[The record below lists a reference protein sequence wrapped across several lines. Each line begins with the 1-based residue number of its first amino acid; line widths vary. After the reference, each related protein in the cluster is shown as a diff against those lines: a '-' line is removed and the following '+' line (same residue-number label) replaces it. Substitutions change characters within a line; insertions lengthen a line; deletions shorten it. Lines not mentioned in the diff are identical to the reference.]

1 MTRPKKEE
9 MYRNHRITVRF
20 TETEFSIIKTAA
32 KQANMSLASYV
43 RTQVLKGKVQTKIE
57 IVADVPE
64 IKKLLAE
71 FGKIGSNLNQIAKYF
86 NQGGILS
93 QEMRGEINKRL
104 RDLYEMKY
112 KVMEM
117 AGDFHGKHIASKNAD
132 YGEAERYLIFQHDEY
147 TQKPILD
154 ENGHMLIR
162 EEYYLDG
169 INCDPFTFAAE
180 CQETNAYFHKNQSY
194 NEIKSHHYIISFDP
208 KDRDEHGLTGE
219 LAQQL
224 GVEYAKENFPGHQA
238 LVCTHTDGHNGSGNI
253 HVHIV
258 INSIRKYDT
267 EPQPYME
274 FDRDSKAGYKH
285 HLSDRYR
292 IYLKQKVMDMC
303 TANGLNQVDLLTP
316 AERKISEKEYWA
328 KRRGQK
334 KLDKHNAQLEKKGL
348 TPRQTT
354 FQTEK
359 QYLRDAIDTVT
370 SQAISQEDFSR
381 LLSEKYNI
389 TFKVSRGRYSYLHPN
404 RSKYITGRSL
414 GTLYEEK
421 HLLQIFQENSTSQI
435 TENPVPDISQVVNSS
450 TPTVSAY
457 TATTTEA
464 PHTFLFIKSDL
475 RLVTDL
481 QHCIKAQQSQAY
493 AQKVKLSNLKMMAQ
507 TVAYVQEH
515 GFQSK
520 ADLDTALSDASAQ
533 STDARNT
540 LKSTEN
546 TLKNVNEQI
555 HYTGQ
560 YLANK
565 SIYSDYRKSR
575 NKEKFYD
582 DHRAELTLYESA
594 LRILKE
600 KSQGNKLPT
609 LKMLREEKNRLTEL
623 QTMQRE
629 DFNARREHEREL
641 RTVCSNVDIIL
652 GTSQAQNRQREH
664 TQEKS

>member
-1 MTRPKKEE
+1 MTF
-9 MYRNHRITVRF
+9 M
-20 TETEFSIIKTAA
+20 A
-32 KQANMSLASYV
+32 
-43 RTQVLKGKVQTKIE
+43 
-57 IVADVPE
+57 
-64 IKKLLAE
+64 
-71 FGKIGSNLNQIAKYF
+71 
-86 NQGGILS
+86 IL
-93 QEMRGEINKRL
+93 
-104 RDLYEMKY
+104 
-112 KVMEM
+112 
-117 AGDFHGKHIASKNAD
+117 KHIASKNAD

-238 LVCTHTDGHNGSGNI
+238 LVCTHTDGHNGSRNI

>member
-1 MTRPKKEE
+1 MTF
-9 MYRNHRITVRF
+9 M
-20 TETEFSIIKTAA
+20 A
-32 KQANMSLASYV
+32 
-43 RTQVLKGKVQTKIE
+43 
-57 IVADVPE
+57 
-64 IKKLLAE
+64 
-71 FGKIGSNLNQIAKYF
+71 
-86 NQGGILS
+86 IL
-93 QEMRGEINKRL
+93 
-104 RDLYEMKY
+104 
-112 KVMEM
+112 
-117 AGDFHGKHIASKNAD
+117 KHIASKNAD

-194 NEIKSHHYIISFDP
+194 NDIKSHHYIISFDP

-267 EPQPYME
+267 KPQPYME

-303 TANGLNQVDLLTP
+303 TAYGLNQVDLLTP
-316 AERKISEKEYWA
+316 AERKLSEKEYWA

-334 KLDKHNAQLEKKGL
+334 KLDKHNAELEKKGL

-359 QYLRDAIDTVT
+359 QYLRDAIDTVA

-389 TFKVSRGRYSYLHPN
+389 TFKVRRGRYSYLHPN

-421 HLLQIFQENSTSQI
+421 HLLQIFQENSISQI

-520 ADLDTALSDASAQ
+520 ADLDAALSDASAQ

-575 NKEKFYD
+575 HKEKFYD

-652 GTSQAQNRQREH
+652 GTSQVQNRQHEH

>member
-1 MTRPKKEE
+1 M
-9 MYRNHRITVRF
+9 
-20 TETEFSIIKTAA
+20 A
-32 KQANMSLASYV
+32 
-43 RTQVLKGKVQTKIE
+43 
-57 IVADVPE
+57 
-64 IKKLLAE
+64 
-71 FGKIGSNLNQIAKYF
+71 
-86 NQGGILS
+86 IL
-93 QEMRGEINKRL
+93 
-104 RDLYEMKY
+104 
-112 KVMEM
+112 
-117 AGDFHGKHIASKNAD
+117 KHIASKNAD

-334 KLDKHNAQLEKKGL
+334 KLDKHNAELEKKGL

-359 QYLRDAIDTVT
+359 QYLRDAIDTVA

-389 TFKVSRGRYSYLHPN
+389 TFKVRRGRYSYLHPN

-520 ADLDTALSDASAQ
+520 ADLDAALSDASAQ

-540 LKSTEN
+540 LKSTED

-575 NKEKFYD
+575 NKNKFYD

-652 GTSQAQNRQREH
+652 GTSQVQNRQREH

>member
-1 MTRPKKEE
+1 MTF
-9 MYRNHRITVRF
+9 M
-20 TETEFSIIKTAA
+20 A
-32 KQANMSLASYV
+32 
-43 RTQVLKGKVQTKIE
+43 
-57 IVADVPE
+57 
-64 IKKLLAE
+64 
-71 FGKIGSNLNQIAKYF
+71 
-86 NQGGILS
+86 IL
-93 QEMRGEINKRL
+93 
-104 RDLYEMKY
+104 
-112 KVMEM
+112 
-117 AGDFHGKHIASKNAD
+117 KHIASKNAD

-303 TANGLNQVDLLTP
+303 TANGLNQVNLLTP

-334 KLDKHNAQLEKKGL
+334 NLDKHNAELEKKGL

-359 QYLRDAIDTVT
+359 QYLRDAIDTVA
-370 SQAISQEDFSR
+370 SQATSQEDFSK

-404 RSKYITGRSL
+404 RSKYIL

-421 HLLQIFQENSTSQI
+421 HLLQMFQENSADQI

-450 TPTVSAY
+450 TPPVSTP
-457 TATTTEA
+457 TATTAKA

-493 AQKVKLSNLKMMAQ
+493 AQKVKLSNLKIMAQ

-520 ADLDTALSDASAQ
+520 ADLDAALSDASAQ

-540 LKSTEN
+540 LKSTED

-623 QTMQRE
+623 QTVQRE

-652 GTSQAQNRQREH
+652 GTSQVQNRQREH

>member
-1 MTRPKKEE
+1 M
-9 MYRNHRITVRF
+9 
-20 TETEFSIIKTAA
+20 A
-32 KQANMSLASYV
+32 
-43 RTQVLKGKVQTKIE
+43 
-57 IVADVPE
+57 
-64 IKKLLAE
+64 
-71 FGKIGSNLNQIAKYF
+71 
-86 NQGGILS
+86 IL
-93 QEMRGEINKRL
+93 
-104 RDLYEMKY
+104 
-112 KVMEM
+112 
-117 AGDFHGKHIASKNAD
+117 KHIASKNAD

-316 AERKISEKEYWA
+316 AERKLSEKEYWA

-334 KLDKHNAQLEKKGL
+334 KLDKHNAELEKKGL

-359 QYLRDAIDTVT
+359 QYLRDAIDTVA

-421 HLLQIFQENSTSQI
+421 HLMQIFQENSTSQI

-520 ADLDTALSDASAQ
+520 ADLDAALSDASAQ

-540 LKSTEN
+540 LKSTED

-575 NKEKFYD
+575 NKNKFYD

-652 GTSQAQNRQREH
+652 GTSQVQNRQREH

>member
-1 MTRPKKEE
+1 M
-9 MYRNHRITVRF
+9 
-20 TETEFSIIKTAA
+20 A
-32 KQANMSLASYV
+32 
-43 RTQVLKGKVQTKIE
+43 
-57 IVADVPE
+57 
-64 IKKLLAE
+64 
-71 FGKIGSNLNQIAKYF
+71 
-86 NQGGILS
+86 IL
-93 QEMRGEINKRL
+93 
-104 RDLYEMKY
+104 
-112 KVMEM
+112 
-117 AGDFHGKHIASKNAD
+117 KHIASKNAD

-292 IYLKQKVMDMC
+292 IYLKQKVMDIC
-303 TANGLNQVDLLTP
+303 HSNGLNQVDLLTP

-328 KRRGQK
+328 KRRCQK
-334 KLDKHNAQLEKKGL
+334 KLDEHNAELKKKGL

-359 QYLRDAIDTVT
+359 QYLRDAIDTVASQAT
-370 SQAISQEDFSR
+370 SQEEFSR

>member
-1 MTRPKKEE
+1 M
-9 MYRNHRITVRF
+9 
-20 TETEFSIIKTAA
+20 A
-32 KQANMSLASYV
+32 
-43 RTQVLKGKVQTKIE
+43 
-57 IVADVPE
+57 
-64 IKKLLAE
+64 
-71 FGKIGSNLNQIAKYF
+71 
-86 NQGGILS
+86 IL
-93 QEMRGEINKRL
+93 
-104 RDLYEMKY
+104 
-112 KVMEM
+112 
-117 AGDFHGKHIASKNAD
+117 KHIASKNAD

-194 NEIKSHHYIISFDP
+194 NDIKSHHYIISFDP

-267 EPQPYME
+267 KPQPYME

-359 QYLRDAIDTVT
+359 QYLRDAIDTVA

-389 TFKVSRGRYSYLHPN
+389 TFKVRRGRYSYLHPN

-435 TENPVPDISQVVNSS
+435 TENPFPDISQVVNSS
-450 TPTVSAY
+450 TPAVSAY

-520 ADLDTALSDASAQ
+520 ADLDAALSDASAQ

-652 GTSQAQNRQREH
+652 GTSQVQNRQHEH

>member
-1 MTRPKKEE
+1 M
-9 MYRNHRITVRF
+9 
-20 TETEFSIIKTAA
+20 A
-32 KQANMSLASYV
+32 
-43 RTQVLKGKVQTKIE
+43 
-57 IVADVPE
+57 
-64 IKKLLAE
+64 
-71 FGKIGSNLNQIAKYF
+71 
-86 NQGGILS
+86 IL
-93 QEMRGEINKRL
+93 
-104 RDLYEMKY
+104 
-112 KVMEM
+112 
-117 AGDFHGKHIASKNAD
+117 KHIASKNAD

-194 NEIKSHHYIISFDP
+194 NDIKSHHYIISFDP

-238 LVCTHTDGHNGSGNI
+238 LVCTHTNGHNGSGNI

-267 EPQPYME
+267 KPQPYME

-359 QYLRDAIDTVT
+359 QYLRDAIDTVA

-389 TFKVSRGRYSYLHPN
+389 TFKVRRGRYSYLHPN

-520 ADLDTALSDASAQ
+520 ADLDAALSDASAQ

-575 NKEKFYD
+575 HKEKFYD

-652 GTSQAQNRQREH
+652 GTSQVQNRQREH

>member
-1 MTRPKKEE
+1 MTF
-9 MYRNHRITVRF
+9 M
-20 TETEFSIIKTAA
+20 A
-32 KQANMSLASYV
+32 
-43 RTQVLKGKVQTKIE
+43 
-57 IVADVPE
+57 
-64 IKKLLAE
+64 
-71 FGKIGSNLNQIAKYF
+71 
-86 NQGGILS
+86 IL
-93 QEMRGEINKRL
+93 
-104 RDLYEMKY
+104 
-112 KVMEM
+112 
-117 AGDFHGKHIASKNAD
+117 KHIASKNAD

-267 EPQPYME
+267 KPQPYME

-359 QYLRDAIDTVT
+359 QYLRDAIDTVA

-520 ADLDTALSDASAQ
+520 ADLDAALSDASAQ

-652 GTSQAQNRQREH
+652 GTSQVQNRQREH

>member
-1 MTRPKKEE
+1 M
-9 MYRNHRITVRF
+9 
-20 TETEFSIIKTAA
+20 A
-32 KQANMSLASYV
+32 
-43 RTQVLKGKVQTKIE
+43 
-57 IVADVPE
+57 
-64 IKKLLAE
+64 
-71 FGKIGSNLNQIAKYF
+71 
-86 NQGGILS
+86 IL
-93 QEMRGEINKRL
+93 
-104 RDLYEMKY
+104 
-112 KVMEM
+112 
-117 AGDFHGKHIASKNAD
+117 KHIASKNAD
-132 YGEAERYLIFQHDEY
+132 YGESERYLIFQHDEY
-147 TQKPILD
+147 TQKPVLD
-154 ENGHMLIR
+154 ENGHMIIR

-169 INCDPFTFAAE
+169 VNCDPFTFAVE
-180 CQETNAYFHKNQSY
+180 CQETNAYFHKNQSF

-208 KDRDEHGLTGE
+208 KDRDEHGLSGE
-219 LAQQL
+219 QAQKL
-224 GVEYAKENFPGHQA
+224 GVEYARENFPGHQA

-258 INSIRKYDT
+258 INSVRKYDT

-303 TANGLNQVDLLTP
+303 RSNGINQVDLLNP
-316 AERKISEKEYWA
+316 AEKKISEKEYWA

-334 KLDKHNAQLEKKGL
+334 NLDEHNTELKKKGL

-359 QYLRDAIDTVT
+359 QYLRDAIDAVASQAT
-370 SQAISQEDFSR
+370 SQEEFSR
-381 LLSEKYNI
+381 LLSDRYNI

-404 RSKYITGRSL
+404 RQKYITGRNL
-414 GTLYEEK
+414 GTLYEEN
-421 HLLQIFQENSTSQI
+421 HLLQVFQENSNRQHAKKSHSTDR
-435 TENPVPDISQVVNSS
+435 PVTDFSEQSKSS
-450 TPTVSAY
+450 ASVQTDE
-457 TATTTEA
+457 TTYS
-464 PHTFLFIKSDL
+464 FLFIKSDL

-481 QHCIKAQQSQAY
+481 LHCIKAQQSQAY

-520 ADLDTALSDASAQ
+520 EDLDTALSNASAQ
-533 STDARNT
+533 STDTRNT
-540 LKSTEN
+540 LKSTEDA
-546 TLKNVNEQI
+546 LKNINEQI

-600 KSQGNKLPT
+600 KSQGKKLPT

-623 QTMQRE
+623 QTVQRDEFNTQRE
-629 DFNARREHEREL
+629 YEREL

-652 GTSQAQNRQREH
+652 SHPHIQEPLPEASQEH
-664 TQEKS
+664 SCFR

>member
-1 MTRPKKEE
+1 M
-9 MYRNHRITVRF
+9 
-20 TETEFSIIKTAA
+20 A
-32 KQANMSLASYV
+32 
-43 RTQVLKGKVQTKIE
+43 
-57 IVADVPE
+57 
-64 IKKLLAE
+64 
-71 FGKIGSNLNQIAKYF
+71 
-86 NQGGILS
+86 IL
-93 QEMRGEINKRL
+93 
-104 RDLYEMKY
+104 
-112 KVMEM
+112 
-117 AGDFHGKHIASKNAD
+117 KHIASKNAD

-303 TANGLNQVDLLTP
+303 TAYGLNQVDLLTP
-316 AERKISEKEYWA
+316 AERKLSEKEYWA

-334 KLDKHNAQLEKKGL
+334 KLDKHNAELEKKGL

-359 QYLRDAIDTVT
+359 QYLRDAIDTVA

-421 HLLQIFQENSTSQI
+421 HLMQIFQENSTSQI

-540 LKSTEN
+540 LKSTED

-652 GTSQAQNRQREH
+652 GTSQVQNRQREH

>member
-1 MTRPKKEE
+1 M
-9 MYRNHRITVRF
+9 
-20 TETEFSIIKTAA
+20 A
-32 KQANMSLASYV
+32 
-43 RTQVLKGKVQTKIE
+43 
-57 IVADVPE
+57 
-64 IKKLLAE
+64 
-71 FGKIGSNLNQIAKYF
+71 
-86 NQGGILS
+86 IL
-93 QEMRGEINKRL
+93 
-104 RDLYEMKY
+104 
-112 KVMEM
+112 
-117 AGDFHGKHIASKNAD
+117 KHIASKNAD

-194 NEIKSHHYIISFDP
+194 NDIKSHHYIISFDP

-267 EPQPYME
+267 KPQPYME

-292 IYLKQKVMDMC
+292 IYLKQKIMDMC

-359 QYLRDAIDTVT
+359 QYLRDAIDTVA

-389 TFKVSRGRYSYLHPN
+389 TFKVRRGRYSYLHPN

-520 ADLDTALSDASAQ
+520 ADLDAALSDASAQ

-652 GTSQAQNRQREH
+652 GTSQVQNRQHEH

>member
-1 MTRPKKEE
+1 M
-9 MYRNHRITVRF
+9 
-20 TETEFSIIKTAA
+20 A
-32 KQANMSLASYV
+32 
-43 RTQVLKGKVQTKIE
+43 
-57 IVADVPE
+57 
-64 IKKLLAE
+64 
-71 FGKIGSNLNQIAKYF
+71 
-86 NQGGILS
+86 IL
-93 QEMRGEINKRL
+93 
-104 RDLYEMKY
+104 
-112 KVMEM
+112 
-117 AGDFHGKHIASKNAD
+117 KHIASKNAD

-194 NEIKSHHYIISFDP
+194 NDIKSHHYIISFDP

-267 EPQPYME
+267 NPQPYME

-359 QYLRDAIDTVT
+359 QYLRDAIDTVA

-389 TFKVSRGRYSYLHPN
+389 TFKVRRGRYSYLHPN

-520 ADLDTALSDASAQ
+520 ADLDAALSDASAQ

-652 GTSQAQNRQREH
+652 GTSQVQNRQHEH

>member
-1 MTRPKKEE
+1 MTF
-9 MYRNHRITVRF
+9 M
-20 TETEFSIIKTAA
+20 A
-32 KQANMSLASYV
+32 
-43 RTQVLKGKVQTKIE
+43 
-57 IVADVPE
+57 
-64 IKKLLAE
+64 
-71 FGKIGSNLNQIAKYF
+71 
-86 NQGGILS
+86 IL
-93 QEMRGEINKRL
+93 
-104 RDLYEMKY
+104 
-112 KVMEM
+112 
-117 AGDFHGKHIASKNAD
+117 KHIASKNAD

-370 SQAISQEDFSR
+370 SLAISQEDFSR

-520 ADLDTALSDASAQ
+520 ADLDAALSDASAQ

-629 DFNARREHEREL
+629 DFNARREHERSE
-641 RTVCSNVDIIL
+641 
-652 GTSQAQNRQREH
+652 
-664 TQEKS
+664 

>member
-1 MTRPKKEE
+1 MTF
-9 MYRNHRITVRF
+9 M
-20 TETEFSIIKTAA
+20 A
-32 KQANMSLASYV
+32 
-43 RTQVLKGKVQTKIE
+43 
-57 IVADVPE
+57 
-64 IKKLLAE
+64 
-71 FGKIGSNLNQIAKYF
+71 
-86 NQGGILS
+86 IL
-93 QEMRGEINKRL
+93 
-104 RDLYEMKY
+104 
-112 KVMEM
+112 
-117 AGDFHGKHIASKNAD
+117 KHIASKNAD

-238 LVCTHTDGHNGSGNI
+238 LVCTHPDGHNGSGNI

-334 KLDKHNAQLEKKGL
+334 KLDKHNAEFEKKGL

-457 TATTTEA
+457 TATTTKTTEA

-520 ADLDTALSDASAQ
+520 ADLDAALSDASAQ

-652 GTSQAQNRQREH
+652 GTSQVQNRQREH

>member
-1 MTRPKKEE
+1 M
-9 MYRNHRITVRF
+9 
-20 TETEFSIIKTAA
+20 A
-32 KQANMSLASYV
+32 
-43 RTQVLKGKVQTKIE
+43 
-57 IVADVPE
+57 
-64 IKKLLAE
+64 
-71 FGKIGSNLNQIAKYF
+71 
-86 NQGGILS
+86 IL
-93 QEMRGEINKRL
+93 
-104 RDLYEMKY
+104 
-112 KVMEM
+112 
-117 AGDFHGKHIASKNAD
+117 KHIASKNAD

-238 LVCTHTDGHNGSGNI
+238 LVCTHPDGHNGSGNI

-303 TANGLNQVDLLTP
+303 TAYGLNQVDLLTP
-316 AERKISEKEYWA
+316 AERKLSEKEYWA

-334 KLDKHNAQLEKKGL
+334 KLDKHNAELEKKGL

-359 QYLRDAIDTVT
+359 QYLRDAIDTVA

-404 RSKYITGRSL
+404 RSKYITGRCL

-421 HLLQIFQENSTSQI
+421 HLMQIFQENSTSQI

-515 GFQSK
+515 GFQTK
-520 ADLDTALSDASAQ
+520 ADLDTALFNAQ
-533 STDARNT
+533 ARSTDARNT
-540 LKSTEN
+540 LKSTEDA
-546 TLKNVNEQI
+546 LKSINEQI

-565 SIYSDYRKSR
+565 SIYFDYRKSR
-575 NKEKFYD
+575 NKEKFYE

-594 LRILKE
+594 LRILRE
-600 KSQGNKLPT
+600 KSQGKKLPT

-623 QTMQRE
+623 QTVQRDE
-629 DFNARREHEREL
+629 FNTRREYEREL

-652 GTSQAQNRQREH
+652 SHPHIQEPLPEASQEH
-664 TQEKS
+664 SCFR

>member
-1 MTRPKKEE
+1 MTF
-9 MYRNHRITVRF
+9 M
-20 TETEFSIIKTAA
+20 A
-32 KQANMSLASYV
+32 
-43 RTQVLKGKVQTKIE
+43 
-57 IVADVPE
+57 
-64 IKKLLAE
+64 
-71 FGKIGSNLNQIAKYF
+71 
-86 NQGGILS
+86 IL
-93 QEMRGEINKRL
+93 
-104 RDLYEMKY
+104 
-112 KVMEM
+112 
-117 AGDFHGKHIASKNAD
+117 KHIASKNAD

-194 NEIKSHHYIISFDP
+194 NDIKSHHYIISFDP

-267 EPQPYME
+267 KPQPYME

-334 KLDKHNAQLEKKGL
+334 KLDKYNAQLEKKGL

-359 QYLRDAIDTVT
+359 QYLRDAIDTVA

-475 RLVTDL
+475 RLVTNL

-520 ADLDTALSDASAQ
+520 ADLDAALSDASAQ

-575 NKEKFYD
+575 NKEKFYN

-652 GTSQAQNRQREH
+652 GTSQVQNRQREH

>member
-1 MTRPKKEE
+1 M
-9 MYRNHRITVRF
+9 
-20 TETEFSIIKTAA
+20 A
-32 KQANMSLASYV
+32 
-43 RTQVLKGKVQTKIE
+43 
-57 IVADVPE
+57 
-64 IKKLLAE
+64 
-71 FGKIGSNLNQIAKYF
+71 
-86 NQGGILS
+86 IL
-93 QEMRGEINKRL
+93 
-104 RDLYEMKY
+104 
-112 KVMEM
+112 
-117 AGDFHGKHIASKNAD
+117 KHIASKNAD
-132 YGEAERYLIFQHDEY
+132 YREAERYLIFQHDEY

-334 KLDKHNAQLEKKGL
+334 KLDKHNAELEKKGL

-359 QYLRDAIDTVT
+359 QYLRDAIDTVA
-370 SQAISQEDFSR
+370 SQSISQEDFSR

-520 ADLDTALSDASAQ
+520 ADLDAALSDASAQ

>member
-1 MTRPKKEE
+1 M
-9 MYRNHRITVRF
+9 
-20 TETEFSIIKTAA
+20 A
-32 KQANMSLASYV
+32 
-43 RTQVLKGKVQTKIE
+43 
-57 IVADVPE
+57 
-64 IKKLLAE
+64 
-71 FGKIGSNLNQIAKYF
+71 
-86 NQGGILS
+86 IL
-93 QEMRGEINKRL
+93 
-104 RDLYEMKY
+104 
-112 KVMEM
+112 
-117 AGDFHGKHIASKNAD
+117 KHIASKNAD

-238 LVCTHTDGHNGSGNI
+238 LVCTHPDGHNGSGNI

-303 TANGLNQVDLLTP
+303 TAYGLNQVDLLTP
-316 AERKISEKEYWA
+316 AERKLSEKEYWA

-334 KLDKHNAQLEKKGL
+334 KLDKHNAELEKKGL

-359 QYLRDAIDTVT
+359 QYLRDAIDTVA

-421 HLLQIFQENSTSQI
+421 HLMQIFQENSTSQI

-520 ADLDTALSDASAQ
+520 ADLDAALSDASAQ

-652 GTSQAQNRQREH
+652 GTSQVQNRQREH

>member
-1 MTRPKKEE
+1 MTF
-9 MYRNHRITVRF
+9 M
-20 TETEFSIIKTAA
+20 A
-32 KQANMSLASYV
+32 
-43 RTQVLKGKVQTKIE
+43 
-57 IVADVPE
+57 
-64 IKKLLAE
+64 
-71 FGKIGSNLNQIAKYF
+71 
-86 NQGGILS
+86 IL
-93 QEMRGEINKRL
+93 
-104 RDLYEMKY
+104 
-112 KVMEM
+112 
-117 AGDFHGKHIASKNAD
+117 KHIASKNAD

-194 NEIKSHHYIISFDP
+194 NDIKSHHYIISFDP

-267 EPQPYME
+267 KPQPYME

-359 QYLRDAIDTVT
+359 QYLRDAIDTVA

-389 TFKVSRGRYSYLHPN
+389 TFKVRRGRYSYLHPN

-481 QHCIKAQQSQAY
+481 QHCLKAQQSQAY

-520 ADLDTALSDASAQ
+520 ADLDAALSDASAQ

-575 NKEKFYD
+575 HKEKFYD

-652 GTSQAQNRQREH
+652 GTSQVQNRQHEH

>member
-1 MTRPKKEE
+1 M
-9 MYRNHRITVRF
+9 
-20 TETEFSIIKTAA
+20 A
-32 KQANMSLASYV
+32 
-43 RTQVLKGKVQTKIE
+43 
-57 IVADVPE
+57 
-64 IKKLLAE
+64 
-71 FGKIGSNLNQIAKYF
+71 
-86 NQGGILS
+86 IL
-93 QEMRGEINKRL
+93 
-104 RDLYEMKY
+104 
-112 KVMEM
+112 
-117 AGDFHGKHIASKNAD
+117 KHIASKNAD

-334 KLDKHNAQLEKKGL
+334 NLDKHNAELEKKGL

-359 QYLRDAIDTVT
+359 QYLRDAIDTVASQAT
-370 SQAISQEDFSR
+370 SQEEFSR

-421 HLLQIFQENSTSQI
+421 HLLQIFQENTTSQI
-435 TENPVPDISQVVNSS
+435 TENPIPDISQVVNSS
-450 TPTVSAY
+450 TPPVSAHA
-457 TATTTEA
+457 ATTAEA

-481 QHCIKAQQSQAY
+481 QHCIKAQQSQSY

-520 ADLDTALSDASAQ
+520 ADLDAALSAASAQ

-540 LKSTEN
+540 LKSTED
-546 TLKNVNEQI
+546 TLKNINEQI

-600 KSQGNKLPT
+600 KSQGSKLPT

-652 GTSQAQNRQREH
+652 GTSQVQNRQREH

>member
-1 MTRPKKEE
+1 MTF
-9 MYRNHRITVRF
+9 M
-20 TETEFSIIKTAA
+20 A
-32 KQANMSLASYV
+32 
-43 RTQVLKGKVQTKIE
+43 
-57 IVADVPE
+57 
-64 IKKLLAE
+64 
-71 FGKIGSNLNQIAKYF
+71 
-86 NQGGILS
+86 IL
-93 QEMRGEINKRL
+93 
-104 RDLYEMKY
+104 
-112 KVMEM
+112 
-117 AGDFHGKHIASKNAD
+117 KHIASKNTD

-169 INCDPFTFAAE
+169 INCDSFTFAAE

-334 KLDKHNAQLEKKGL
+334 NLDKHNTELEKKGL

-359 QYLRDAIDTVT
+359 QYLRDAIDTVA

-457 TATTTEA
+457 TATTTETTEA
-464 PHTFLFIKSDL
+464 LHTFLFIKSDL

-520 ADLDTALSDASAQ
+520 ADLDAALSDASAQ

-540 LKSTEN
+540 LKSTED

-575 NKEKFYD
+575 NKNKFYD

-652 GTSQAQNRQREH
+652 GTSQVQNRQREH

>member
-1 MTRPKKEE
+1 M
-9 MYRNHRITVRF
+9 
-20 TETEFSIIKTAA
+20 A
-32 KQANMSLASYV
+32 
-43 RTQVLKGKVQTKIE
+43 
-57 IVADVPE
+57 
-64 IKKLLAE
+64 
-71 FGKIGSNLNQIAKYF
+71 
-86 NQGGILS
+86 IL
-93 QEMRGEINKRL
+93 
-104 RDLYEMKY
+104 
-112 KVMEM
+112 
-117 AGDFHGKHIASKNAD
+117 KHIASKNAD

-147 TQKPILD
+147 TQKPVLD
-154 ENGHMLIR
+154 ENGHMIIR

-169 INCDPFTFAAE
+169 VNCDPFTFAVE
-180 CQETNAYFHKNQSY
+180 CQETNAYFHKNQSF

-219 LAQQL
+219 QAQKL
-224 GVEYAKENFPGHQA
+224 GVEYARENFPGHQA

-258 INSIRKYDT
+258 INSVRKYDT

-303 TANGLNQVDLLTP
+303 RSNGLYQVDLLTP

-334 KLDKHNAQLEKKGL
+334 NLDKHNAELKKKGL
-348 TPRQTT
+348 SPRQTT

-359 QYLRDAIDTVT
+359 QYLRDAIDTVASQAT
-370 SQAISQEDFSR
+370 SQEEFSR
-381 LLSEKYNI
+381 LLSDRYNI

-404 RSKYITGRSL
+404 RQKYITGRNL
-414 GTLYEEK
+414 GTLYEEN
-421 HLLQIFQENSTSQI
+421 HLLQVFQENSNRQHAEKSHSTDR
-435 TENPVPDISQVVNSS
+435 PVTDFSEKSKSS
-450 TPTVSAY
+450 ASVQTDETIHS
-457 TATTTEA
+457 
-464 PHTFLFIKSDL
+464 FLFIKSDL

-520 ADLDTALSDASAQ
+520 EDFDTALSNASAH

-540 LKSTEN
+540 LKSTEDA
-546 TLKNVNEQI
+546 LKSINEQI

-582 DHRAELTLYESA
+582 NHRAELTLYESA
-594 LRILKE
+594 LRILNPKA
-600 KSQGNKLPT
+600 QGKKLPT

-623 QTMQRE
+623 QTVQRDE
-629 DFNARREHEREL
+629 FNARREYEREL

-652 GTSQAQNRQREH
+652 SHPYIQEPLQEASQERSCFR
-664 TQEKS
+664 

>member
-1 MTRPKKEE
+1 M
-9 MYRNHRITVRF
+9 
-20 TETEFSIIKTAA
+20 A
-32 KQANMSLASYV
+32 
-43 RTQVLKGKVQTKIE
+43 
-57 IVADVPE
+57 
-64 IKKLLAE
+64 
-71 FGKIGSNLNQIAKYF
+71 
-86 NQGGILS
+86 IL
-93 QEMRGEINKRL
+93 
-104 RDLYEMKY
+104 
-112 KVMEM
+112 
-117 AGDFHGKHIASKNAD
+117 KHIASKNAD

-303 TANGLNQVDLLTP
+303 TANGLNQVDLLTH

-334 KLDKHNAQLEKKGL
+334 NLDKYNAELEKKGL

-359 QYLRDAIDTVT
+359 QYLRDAIDTVA

-421 HLLQIFQENSTSQI
+421 HLLQIFQENSAAQI
-435 TENPVPDISQVVNSS
+435 TENPIPDISQVVNSS
-450 TPTVSAY
+450 TPPVSAH
-457 TATTTEA
+457 TATTAEA

-520 ADLDTALSDASAQ
+520 ADLDAALSDASAQ

-600 KSQGNKLPT
+600 KSQGSKLPT

-623 QTMQRE
+623 QTVQRE

-652 GTSQAQNRQREH
+652 GTSQVQNRQREH

>member
-1 MTRPKKEE
+1 
-9 MYRNHRITVRF
+9 
-20 TETEFSIIKTAA
+20 
-32 KQANMSLASYV
+32 
-43 RTQVLKGKVQTKIE
+43 
-57 IVADVPE
+57 
-64 IKKLLAE
+64 
-71 FGKIGSNLNQIAKYF
+71 
-86 NQGGILS
+86 
-93 QEMRGEINKRL
+93 
-104 RDLYEMKY
+104 
-112 KVMEM
+112 
-117 AGDFHGKHIASKNAD
+117 
-132 YGEAERYLIFQHDEY
+132 
-147 TQKPILD
+147 
-154 ENGHMLIR
+154 MLIR

-169 INCDPFTFAAE
+169 INCDPFSFAAE
-180 CQETNAYFHKNQSY
+180 CMETNAYFHKNQSF

-219 LAQQL
+219 QAQKL
-224 GVEYAKENFPGHQA
+224 GLEYARENFPGHQA

-258 INSIRKYDT
+258 INSIRKYDV

-274 FDRDSKAGYKH
+274 FDRDAKAGYKH

-292 IYLKQKVMDMC
+292 IHLKQKVMDMC
-303 TANGLNQVDLLTP
+303 NANGLNQVDLLTP
-316 AERKISEKEYWA
+316 AEKKISEKEYWA

-334 KLDKHNAQLEKKGL
+334 KLNQHNAELEKEGL

-359 QYLRDAIDTVT
+359 QFLRNAIEDISSTAV
-370 SQAISQEDFSR
+370 SQEQFAK

-404 RSKYITGRSL
+404 RQKYITGRAL

-421 HLLQIFQENSTSQI
+421 HLLDVFQENASQQIAKQPASAI
-435 TENPVPDISQVVNSS
+435 TNNIHSS
-450 TPTVSAY
+450 AMPASSDFGSSHA
-457 TATTTEA
+457 
-464 PHTFLFIKSDL
+464 FLFIKSDL

-520 ADLDTALSDASAQ
+520 EDLDTALSNATAQ
-533 STDARNT
+533 STTARNSLKNTEDT
-540 LKSTEN
+540 LKGI
-546 TLKNVNEQI
+546 NEQI

-565 SIYSDYRKSR
+565 DLYSEYRKSR
-575 NKEKFYD
+575 NKEKFYEE
-582 DHRAELTLYESA
+582 HRAELTLYESA

-600 KSQGNKLPT
+600 KAQGKKLPT
-609 LKMLREEKNRLTEL
+609 LKMLREEKSRLTAL
-623 QTMQRE
+623 QSDQRE
-629 DFNARREHEREL
+629 EFNARREYEREL

-652 GTSQAQNRQREH
+652 GTHQPQERQLEQTH
-664 TQEKS
+664 EK